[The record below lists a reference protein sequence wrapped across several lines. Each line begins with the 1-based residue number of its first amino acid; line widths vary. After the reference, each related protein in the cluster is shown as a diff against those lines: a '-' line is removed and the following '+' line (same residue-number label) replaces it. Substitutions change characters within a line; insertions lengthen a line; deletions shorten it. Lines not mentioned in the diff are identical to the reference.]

1 MLRRHK
7 GDSNKAKITTL
18 ESRLWSWVEV
28 EDSKLNSKDA
38 LSGWRVITE
47 LATTPQKYR
56 EIYLSSRSS
65 RLKPSSFLQLH
76 GRLVDKYDCGW
87 GWRFFADSWHYTQ
100 GTTLALK
107 HLAIQY
113 PSFELLLDSDEA
125 SSQRCLLALLSLE
138 TREILHLAW
147 YTGDKMM
154 DILAADVYRA
164 NNLYYLQLNNIETAT
179 GGNYDAPFTVAEF
192 SAVCAACPKLRALS
206 CVLPDQ
212 NIFAD
217 RRNLQSGP

>member
-1 MLRRHK
+1 VRSTYQADQAASSHQAFYNSTAGWLGFCNATNQRRTAIPTRNHTCQQ
-7 GDSNKAKITTL
+7 A
-18 ESRLWSWVEV
+18 
-28 EDSKLNSKDA
+28 
-38 LSGWRVITE
+38 
-47 LATTPQKYR
+47 
-56 EIYLSSRSS
+56 
-65 RLKPSSFLQLH
+65 

-154 DILAADVYRA
+154 DILAADIYRA